1 MEYQWSDYN
10 FIWHIHCFCCVF
22 FFLLLFKVFKCS
34 RNRRCSC
41 FKKAPKHISD
51 ITTNSLWATHSSFSH
66 HWLGSSRTSMPSS
79 CCLNFLPSRTHW
91 KPSRLTFVPNNKGNF
106 SELHFLDCTP
116 EKQLPTVLTYG
127 EERLRP
133 RHIKLEGHYLLTS
146 SPDNIC
152 SALSCI
158 SRGNGRSRETQCSC
172 RGLPSAGFMLPS
184 NKTHPLYKRN

>member
-1 MEYQWSDYN
+1 MFN
-10 FIWHIHCFCCVF
+10 
-22 FFLLLFKVFKCS
+22 CS
-34 RNRRCSC
+34 RNSRCCC
-41 FKKAPKHISD
+41 FKKSSKTHFRHYHKFSMS
-51 ITTNSLWATHSSFSH
+51 NSLLLQP
-66 HWLGSSRTSMPSS
+66 HWLCSSHTSVPSS
-79 CCLNFLPSRTHW
+79 CCLNFLPSRTHRT
-91 KPSRLTFVPNNKGNF
+91 PSRLTFVPNNKGSF

-116 EKQLPTVLTYG
+116 EKQLPTLLIYG

-158 SRGNGRSRETQCSC
+158 SRGDGRSRETQHSC
-172 RGLPSAGFMLPS
+172 RSLPSAGFMLPS